1 MKKLMQEIYQD
12 MAKPAAHT
20 LGAAVGDVVGMIADP
35 VGRTAQIFKKNIL
48 RYVERMAGE
57 KPEETRPVRPDVAM
71 PIMQKLLYTEQEE
84 LASRYIEMLA
94 KESLASTQGTVLPSF
109 FQILSEL
116 SPDEVRIIDGLI
128 NEQVVL
134 SVPAQDI
141 SEKQK
146 KMVAATLSMPL
157 LLSAE
162 TISFRYDFLPYLEIA
177 GEYLHH
183 DVARR
188 YQENFN
194 NVEEIFRLDAPENKD
209 VYLVNLVRLGLL
221 VRDSEKSPLDILYQ
235 QLQQR
240 PGFKEIEAKIKASGQ
255 KMRTEKGRFSPTGL
269 ADRFVAICSP
279 APKKE
284 AQTQG
289 GENGDSEKSAD

>member
-1 MKKLMQEIYQD
+1 MKKLMLEIYRDTTQ
-12 MAKPAAHT
+12 PAAKVV
-20 LGAAVGDVVGMIADP
+20 GAAVGDVAGMIAEP
-35 VGRTAQIFKKNIL
+35 IGRAAQILRKNMT
-48 RYVERMAGE
+48 RYVERMEGE

-84 LASRYIEMLA
+84 LARRYIEMLA

-128 NEQVVL
+128 NEQAVL

-146 KMVAATLSMPL
+146 KMLADILSKQPL
-157 LLSAE
+157 PSAGM
-162 TISFRYDFLPYLEIA
+162 IFLQHDFLPYLKIG

-183 DVARR
+183 DVMEIYHAH
-188 YQENFN
+188 FN

-209 VYLVNLVRLGLL
+209 VYLVNLARLGLL
-221 VRDSEKSPLDILYQ
+221 VHNSEATIDVLYE
-235 QLQQR
+235 QLQKR
-240 PGFKEIEAKIKASGQ
+240 PDFKKIEAKIKASGQ
-255 KMRTEKGRFSPTGL
+255 KMRTKKGRFAPTDL
-269 ADRFVAICSP
+269 AKRFVAICSP
-279 APKKE
+279 TPKKE

-289 GENGDSEKSAD
+289 SENGDSAKSAD